1 MGGRLGAAPRRPAVA
16 FALAIA
22 SAVPAGAVEPPTAKA
37 IRHRLSANMAVT
49 VEPAVIGAIRRF
61 SQPECGR
68 LLDDFTDPQGRS
80 LEARLA
86 ALGLERGAYLALV
99 VFVDGRNM
107 RSCQKATVLAVT
119 SPGSRVVALCPA
131 FLRAVRLDRGL
142 AEAIVIHET
151 LHTLGLAENPP
162 SSFEINNR
170 IFRRCGR

>member
-1 MGGRLGAAPRRPAVA
+1 MGARLVAAPRREAVA
-16 FALAIA
+16 FALVLAA
-22 SAVPAGAVEPPTAKA
+22 AARVGAVEPPTANA
-37 IRHRLSANMAVT
+37 IRHRLSHMGAT

-68 LLDDFTDPQGRS
+68 LLDDFTEPQGRP
-80 LEARLA
+80 LEARPA

-107 RSCQKATVLAVT
+107 RSCQKATVLAVA

-151 LHTLGLAENPP
+151 LHTLGRAQNPP